1 MPDTVFLPPLFF
13 SVTKATTLS
22 PGLFQT
28 SGEVRVLMFWEDFL
42 EEFPGKY

>member
-1 MPDTVFLPPLFF
+1 MPDIVSFPFVFA
-13 SVTKATTLS
+13 VTKATTYS

-28 SGEVRVLMFWEDFL
+28 SGEVRVLMFGEDFI